1 MKAGSV
7 EPDFWVLECLNYT
20 VPSKL
25 FVLNGVAIS
34 FEPCDNMF
42 PFLGGEESGGCRII
56 VDEEVCK
63 TGEDN
68 GKKPFLL
75 RYVSYCVKSRSIM
88 LTMMKIHL
96 HPLRPAMP
104 LMLAMANA

>member
-1 MKAGSV
+1 VKAGSV
-7 EPDFWVLECLNYT
+7 EPDLRVLECLNHT

-25 FVLNGVAIS
+25 FVLNGVAIF
-34 FEPCDNMF
+34 FEPCDNML
-42 PFLGGEESGGCRII
+42 PFLGSQESGGRGIV

-68 GKKPFLL
+68 GKKSLLL
-75 RYVSYCVKSRSIM
+75 RYVSYCMKSRSIKF
-88 LTMMKIHL
+88 TMMKIHL

-104 LMLAMANA
+104 LILAMANA